1 MNRTRIGI
9 VGTGFMGS
17 VHAAGWAACPDAE
30 LTAVLSGPGG
40 SPDPLA
46 REYGMHACDD
56 LDELLDRVDVVD
68 VCVPTDVHHE
78 ITVRAARAG
87 RSVVCEK
94 PLART
99 PAAAADMITTC
110 RQAGVALLPAHVVR
124 FFPEYA
130 AAKAAVDDGAVGEP
144 AVVRLAR
151 STFQPQQPGS
161 WYVDEAR
168 SGGLH
173 FDLMVHDF
181 DYARWVAGEVVGV
194 YARSVRA
201 SRAEA
206 DAGSVPDHVLAIL
219 RHASGA
225 ISHVDGSWAHPPPTF
240 RTRAE
245 IAGTGGVL
253 ELDSDRSAPVR
264 PNVRTNSPSAQMPLP
279 SSPLA
284 EPPHTVQLRH
294 FLDVLRGAAE
304 PVVTAE
310 DALAAVSI
318 AAAVGQSIS
327 TGRPADVEATEVTE
341 GTEVME

>member
-9 VGTGFMGS
+9 VGAGFMGS

-30 LTAVLSGPGG
+30 LTAVVAAPGG
-40 SPDPLA
+40 SPEPLA
-46 REYGMHACDD
+46 REYGMHVCDG

-87 RSVVCEK
+87 RAVVCEK

-99 PAAAADMITTC
+99 PAEAADMVATC
-110 RQAGVALLPAHVVR
+110 REAGVALLPAHVVR

-130 AAKAAVDDGAVGEP
+130 AAKAAVDDGAIGEP
-144 AVVRLAR
+144 AVVRLTR
-151 STFQPQQPGS
+151 STFQPQKPGS
-161 WYVDEAR
+161 WYVDESR

-173 FDLMVHDF
+173 LDLMVHDF
-181 DYARWVAGEVVGV
+181 DYARWIAGDVVGV

-201 SRAEA
+201 SQAEVDA
-206 DAGSVPDHVLAIL
+206 AGSIPDHVLAIL

-225 ISHVDGSWAHPPPTF
+225 ISHIEGSWAYPPPTF

-245 IAGTGGVL
+245 IAGTHGVL
-253 ELDSDRSAPVR
+253 ELDSDRSAPLR
-264 PNVRTNSPSAQMPLP
+264 PTLRAGSQNTQMPLP

-284 EPPHTVQLRH
+284 EAPHTTQLRH
-294 FLDVLRGAAE
+294 FLDVLRGDAE

-310 DALAAVSI
+310 DALAAVHV
-318 AAAVGQSIS
+318 AAAVGQSIV
-327 TGRPADVEATEVTE
+327 TGRPADVQ
-341 GTEVME
+341 VMEVRGVRA